1 MDLSLKIDQV
11 DHSDITVE
19 EFRKSYLNQSKPLL
33 IKGFAKDFPA
43 GELWTFDYF
52 KQKMGDFEVGIF
64 DNSKKSTSTYVKPD
78 LYMKIS
84 KFLDIIQKDEETPY
98 RIFLFNMFK
107 EFPELRKEFPT
118 PPHAKG
124 ILGDL
129 GLAFFG
135 GKNTNVRVHFDID
148 CSSVLM
154 TQFIGRKRVVLIS
167 PEYETLFY
175 KLPFSGFS
183 MVDIEKPDYNKFPGL
198 KYVKGYDFVMDPGD
212 ALFMPSRY
220 WHYNTYLEGGMAV
233 SYRVIAN
240 EPVSVYNGLMNTSF
254 RLMYDKMMG
263 KVLKDKW
270 VEKKIAKAIAR
281 ADREIQNLL
290 EKDVIPVAEQ

>member
-1 MDLSLKIDQV
+1 MDLSLQIDQV
-11 DHSDITVE
+11 AHTDITVE
-19 EFRKSYLNQSKPLL
+19 EFRNNYLNQSKPLL
-33 IKGFAKDFPA
+33 IKGFSKDYPA
-43 GELWTFDYF
+43 GNLWTFDYF
-52 KQKMGDFEVGIF
+52 REKMGDFKVGVF

-78 LYMKIS
+78 LHMPFS
-84 KFLDIIQKDEETPY
+84 EFLDIIQKDEETPY

-124 ILGDL
+124 ILGEL

-135 GKNTNVRVHFDID
+135 GKNTTVRVHFDID
-148 CSSVLM
+148 CSSVLL
-154 TQFIGRKRVVLIS
+154 TQFIGRKRIVLI
-167 PEYETLFY
+167 PPDFETLFY

-183 MVDIEKPDYNKFPGL
+183 MVDIENPDYDKFPGL
-198 KYVKGYDFVMDPGD
+198 KYVQGYDFVMEPGD

-233 SYRVIAN
+233 SYRVMAN
-240 EPVSVYNGLMNTSF
+240 TAESVFNGVMNTSL
-254 RLMYDKMMG
+254 RLVYDKMMG

-270 VEKKIAKAIAR
+270 V
-281 ADREIQNLL
+281 DRKMASSI
-290 EKDVIPVAEQ
+290 KRAEQEIKRLTLKN